1 MARADLPGSG
11 RKGPSGPLREKR
23 TGFSLSR
30 RLALPSQ
37 PALTPLPVIFT
48 LPSFFTGSPGCFPM
62 LTQQRLFFLLVACGV
77 CSAAVSADD
86 LADRFPLSV
95 RVTASH
101 TYLRAG
107 PSNDFYPTERL
118 LHGDTL
124 EVWAV
129 DPAGYCAVRPV
140 SGSFSWLR
148 AADVDDE
155 AVLDGQTDNDH
166 VSESA
171 SDPRQ
176 SFVGVVVT
184 DGAVSRVGSQ
194 LNDLRHVAQV
204 RLEAGERVRVLH
216 TVRISEGRHAGLW
229 AQIEPP
235 AGEYRWVRATDIAL
249 PPDLVPPRPEN
260 LSAEAETASAAAN
273 ARAALRDVGDA
284 LAEVIQTAGEQPDE
298 PTLGGAAI
306 VDPPAPQPLGP
317 LPMAKRL
324 FSGWL
329 PLGTSVLDPTAP
341 ASPVAVS
348 GAVASSGDELTDLDL
363 ALSLAVSGP
372 SESWNLA
379 PLRERLR
386 TAAQRTTT
394 QDERLRAEAM
404 DARLARFES
413 IQVRQ
418 RALIAGAGGDTSPLR
433 LGGMW
438 SSLSEIGS
446 RPIRPGVFP
455 GGVPADGQPTWT
467 PPEQMETTGRLATVV
482 SRRPDAPRWAIVD
495 GNNNVVAFVTPSPGV
510 NLAPLVGQQVSVRGA
525 KGYMPEY
532 KRPYMVA
539 TEARPRLASAPT
551 SSTDSIR

>member
-1 MARADLPGSG
+1 MGTDVTTLCH
-11 RKGPSGPLREKR
+11 
-23 TGFSLSR
+23 
-30 RLALPSQ
+30 
-37 PALTPLPVIFT
+37 PALTPCRAIFILPADFSRIADC
-48 LPSFFTGSPGCFPM
+48 PPM
-62 LTQQRLFFLLVACGV
+62 LMRHRLFFLLVACGF
-77 CSAAVSADD
+77 SAPAVSAGE
-86 LADRFPLSV
+86 ATDRFPLSV
-95 RVTASH
+95 RVTAEH

-107 PSNDFYPTERL
+107 PSDDFYPTERL
-118 LHGDTL
+118 LCDDTV
-124 EVWAV
+124 EVWAI

-140 SGSFSWLR
+140 QGSFSWLR

-155 AVLDGQTDNDH
+155 AALDDAAAD
-166 VSESA
+166 ESIEQVA
-171 SDPRQ
+171 TAPRQ

-204 RLEAGERVRVLH
+204 RLEAGERVRVLEM
-216 TVRISEGRHAGLW
+216 VRIPGGRHAGLW
-229 AQIEPP
+229 ARIEPP
-235 AGEYRWVRATDIAL
+235 AGEYRWVRATDLDL
-249 PPDLVPPRPEN
+249 PPELAPVPPVNAR
-260 LSAEAETASAAAN
+260 AEAETAAAA
-273 ARAALRDVGDA
+273 AEATAALREAGDA
-284 LAEVIQTAGEQPDE
+284 LAEVLATAGESVE
-298 PTLGGAAI
+298 PAADDGAAAVVDPSPPQTLG
-306 VDPPAPQPLGP
+306 PMPL
-317 LPMAKRL
+317 AKRL

-341 ASPVAVS
+341 AAPVAVS
-348 GAVASSGDELTDLDL
+348 GAMAASGDELTDIDL

-386 TAAQRTTT
+386 LAAQRTTT
-394 QDERLRAEAM
+394 QDERLRAEAI

-413 IQVRQ
+413 IQTRQ
-418 RALIAGAGGDTSPLR
+418 RALIAGAAGDPSPLR

-438 SSLSEIGS
+438 SSLSDIGS

-539 TEARPRLASAPT
+539 TEARPRLATLPP
-551 SSTDSIR
+551 SSTDAIRE